1 MVCTNARTVHV
12 PLSQCTVAELHAG
25 AAEFRGMAATA
36 RTAADAQGL
45 TALGARY
52 DALASRRDHEV
63 DRATVVSHP
72 SEKTHAPGRPMGAPS
87 AEALVMAGEA
97 IARHFVLPETRAHP
111 VIQSATRRLA
121 YTLMA
126 YGLVPTKAESVA
138 AQPDMAVR
146 QHSMSSADQQRDIAR
161 HLLVVDDVADVLVTV
176 GAFLANEGF
185 TVHRAATGDE
195 ALRLIASDP
204 RIDVLVTDYAM
215 PGLSGAELI
224 GQATQIRPFL
234 KALVITGYPNAD
246 GLAELPPQTSI
257 LVKPFRRDTLV
268 AGVRSLLGD
277 PRPVP
282 TETSE
287 LIEHEL
293 VDQRRDG

>member
-1 MVCTNARTVHV
+1 
-12 PLSQCTVAELHAG
+12 
-25 AAEFRGMAATA
+25 MAATA

-52 DALASRRDHEV
+52 DALANRRDNEV
-63 DRATVVSHP
+63 DGAAVASHSSVVVHGP
-72 SEKTHAPGRPMGAPS
+72 ERPMGSPS

-111 VIQSATRRLA
+111 VIQSATMRLA

-126 YGLVPTKAESVA
+126 YGLVPTKAEPLVA
-138 AQPDMAVR
+138 APNMAVR
-146 QHSMSSADQQRDIAR
+146 QHGVSGADQPRDIGR

-185 TVHRAATGDE
+185 TVHRVATADD

-215 PGLSGAELI
+215 PGLSGTELI

-234 KALVITGYPNAD
+234 KSLVITGYPNAD
-246 GLAELPPQTSI
+246 GLAELPPQTAI

-268 AGVRSLLGD
+268 AGVRSLLGEA
-277 PRPVP
+277 RPVT
-282 TETSE
+282 TETAE

-293 VDQRRDG
+293 IDQRRRDQ

>member
-1 MVCTNARTVHV
+1 
-12 PLSQCTVAELHAG
+12 
-25 AAEFRGMAATA
+25 
-36 RTAADAQGL
+36 
-45 TALGARY
+45 
-52 DALASRRDHEV
+52 
-63 DRATVVSHP
+63 
-72 SEKTHAPGRPMGAPS
+72 
-87 AEALVMAGEA
+87 MAGNA

-111 VIQSATRRLA
+111 VIQSATTRLA

-126 YGLVPTKAESVA
+126 YGLVPTKSESVA
-138 AQPDMAVR
+138 AQPDMAV
-146 QHSMSSADQQRDIAR
+146 QQIGVSVADRPRDIAR
-161 HLLVVDDVADVLVTV
+161 HLFVINDVADVLVTF
-176 GAFLANEGF
+176 GAFLADEGF
-185 TVHRAATGDE
+185 TVLPAATGDE

-268 AGVRSLLGD
+268 AGVRSLLGEAQ
-277 PRPVP
+277 PVP
-282 TETSE
+282 TETAE
-287 LIEHEL
+287 LIGHAL
-293 VDQRRDG
+293 IDQRRDL

>member
-1 MVCTNARTVHV
+1 
-12 PLSQCTVAELHAG
+12 
-25 AAEFRGMAATA
+25 MAATA

-52 DALASRRDHEV
+52 DALASRRDDEV
-63 DRATVVSHP
+63 GAARVASHSIAVVRGP
-72 SEKTHAPGRPMGAPS
+72 ERPIGAPS

-111 VIQSATRRLA
+111 VIQSATTRLA

-138 AQPDMAVR
+138 TQPGMTV
-146 QHSMSSADQQRDIAR
+146 QQFSVSGADQPRDIAR

-185 TVHRAATGDE
+185 TVHRAANGDE

-204 RIDVLVTDYAM
+204 RIDVLVTDYTM

-224 GQATQIRPFL
+224 GQATQIRPLL

-246 GLAELPPQTSI
+246 GLAELPPRTSI

-268 AGVRSLLGD
+268 AAVRSLLGGA
-277 PRPVP
+277 RPVP
-282 TETSE
+282 TETAE

-293 VDQRRDG
+293 IDQRRGG

>member
-1 MVCTNARTVHV
+1 MVCTTAKTVHV
-12 PLSQCTVAELHAG
+12 PLSRCTVAELHAR
-25 AAEFRGMAATA
+25 AAEFRSMAATA

-63 DRATVVSHP
+63 GAATLAACSG
-72 SEKTHAPGRPMGAPS
+72 EKTRGPERAMGAPS
-87 AEALVMAGEA
+87 AAALVMAGEA

-111 VIQSATRRLA
+111 VIQSATTRLA

-126 YGLVPTKAESVA
+126 YGLVPTKSEFVA

-146 QHSMSSADQQRDIAR
+146 QMSVSGADEPRDIAR
-161 HLLVVDDVADVLVTV
+161 HLLVVDDAADVLVTV

-234 KALVITGYPNAD
+234 KSLVITGYPNAD
-246 GLAELPPQTSI
+246 GLAELPPQTAI
-257 LVKPFRRDTLV
+257 LAKPFRRDTLV
-268 AGVRSLLGD
+268 AGVRSLLGEA
-277 PRPVP
+277 RPVP
-282 TETSE
+282 TETAE
-287 LIEHEL
+287 LIEQEL
-293 VDQRRDG
+293 IDQRRDR